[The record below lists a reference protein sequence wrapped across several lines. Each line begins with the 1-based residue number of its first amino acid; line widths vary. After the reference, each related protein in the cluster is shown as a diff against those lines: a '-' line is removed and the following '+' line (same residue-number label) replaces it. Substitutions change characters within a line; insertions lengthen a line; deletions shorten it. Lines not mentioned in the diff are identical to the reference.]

1 MRWCLPRSMLSS
13 SPHLSVWV
21 LGKFRIFN
29 NYSTSA
35 CWKSALAMGMGLT
48 RRVAPRSKLLSIL
61 VPRAWLSWLHGLETR
76 GWSVKPSGPG
86 DENGY
91 NHLLFMAKPG
101 WLVLS
106 RSGFCTYGTD
116 HMETVQAVYFCFG
129 AKPAISNFATKTA
142 KTNVNIVILHSET
155 TRKAKKIEILPVY
168 WDFKDG
174 WRRQTFSERG
184 QYYPEHLETFDAE
197 TETGIAEIQEAKD
210 DF

>member
-1 MRWCLPRSMLSS
+1 
-13 SPHLSVWV
+13 
-21 LGKFRIFN
+21 
-29 NYSTSA
+29 
-35 CWKSALAMGMGLT
+35 
-48 RRVAPRSKLLSIL
+48 
-61 VPRAWLSWLHGLETR
+61 
-76 GWSVKPSGPG
+76 
-86 DENGY
+86 
-91 NHLLFMAKPG
+91 
-101 WLVLS
+101 
-106 RSGFCTYGTD
+106 
-116 HMETVQAVYFCFG
+116 METVQAVYFCFG

-184 QYYPEHLETFDAE
+184 QYYPEHVETFDAE